1 MSFYSD
7 NENFIKIKLLSEMK
21 GLSDEEMFSQ
31 YESCLLYT
39 SPSPRDRG

>member
-21 GLSDEEMFSQ
+21 GLSDEEI
-31 YESCLLYT
+31 ELLLKNLKQEK
-39 SPSPRDRG
+39 D